1 MQRALMLL
9 AALSLVA
16 LTLTVWMRHRSAD
29 RILAQEKSMPDERP
43 RFFARQRIIG
53 GEQQS
58 PVVHVET
65 EQQRFQRHRESS
77 LRLYPRLG
85 EVLEI
90 DAKTEGD
97 LYDLLAKQ
105 GMDTRGGEWAPAE
118 IQDQVASEKDAQL
131 EKLLGERAF
140 SRFEQYRSMPAAGDV
155 ARLNANFDEAS
166 RIRGPAIWQLTKLIH
181 ENSVHGTE
189 TPVFASS
196 FQTLPPEVEGSK
208 RSQLL
213 ISLAQNE
220 DHFRMQE
227 RWRNRIETAAA
238 SFLTPEQLAALKRTH
253 AETSQSWRDSI
264 ESMRAEVGLPPA
276 IPETPEETLLGMIRR
291 RVPVAGEIK
300 SELTLTVNGGSV
312 HIEHVGPNRER
323 FGFQAGSDLQMGAV
337 ATLYDDGWLEM
348 LLAYFETRRDKPRQL
363 DQWVLIGSPT
373 LDKHGRRSAPHDA
386 ALETHHGKMEY
397 RIRPTGITAA
407 VVEPG
412 R

>member
-1 MQRALMLL
+1 MRRALML
-9 AALSLVA
+9 AALGLVA
-16 LTLTVWMRHRSAD
+16 LTLMVWMRHRSAD
-29 RILAQEKSMPDERP
+29 QIMAQEKSMPDEHP
-43 RFFARQRIIG
+43 RFFARQEIIG
-53 GEQQS
+53 GTQQS
-58 PVVHVET
+58 RVVHIET

-77 LRLYPRLG
+77 LQLYPRLG

-90 DAKTEGD
+90 DAKTAGD

-105 GMDTRGGEWAPAE
+105 GMDTRGGEAAPAE
-118 IQDQVASEKDAQL
+118 LQDRVASEKDAQL
-131 EKLLGERAF
+131 EKLLGNCAF

-155 ARLNANFDEAS
+155 ARLNATLDEAS
-166 RIRGPAIWQLTKLIH
+166 RVRGPAIWQLTKLIH
-181 ENSVHGTE
+181 ENSIHGTE
-189 TPVFASS
+189 APAFTSS
-196 FQTLPPEVEGSK
+196 YQTLPPEAEGST

-227 RWRNRIETAAA
+227 QWRKRIETAAA
-238 SFLTPEQLAALKRTH
+238 SFLTPKQLDALKRSH
-253 AETSQSWRDSI
+253 AETSRSFRCSI

-291 RVPVAGEIK
+291 RIPVAGEIK
-300 SELTLTVNGGSV
+300 SELTLTVNGESV

-323 FGFQAGSDLQMGAV
+323 FNFQAGSDLQVSAV

-348 LLAYFETRRDKPRQL
+348 LLAYFETRGGKPRQL

-373 LDKHGRRSAPHDA
+373 RDNAGARTAPHDA
-386 ALETHHGKMEY
+386 ALETHRGKMEY

-407 VVEPG
+407 VVEV
-412 R
+412 RR